1 MLKKRMEIKRMFK
14 KVCVILTS
22 LCLLTAC
29 SVNEDLVKDKEA
41 KTKDEKTSE
50 YYVWTSPPNTVK

>member
-1 MLKKRMEIKRMFK
+1 MFK

>member
-22 LCLLTAC
+22 LCLLAAC
-29 SVNEDLVKDKEA
+29 SVNEDLVKDQEA
-41 KTKDEKTSE
+41 KTKDEKTSVTE
-50 YYVWTSPPNTVK
+50 HNKS

>member
-1 MLKKRMEIKRMFK
+1 MLKKRMEIKHMFK

-22 LCLLTAC
+22 LCLLAAC
-29 SVNEDLVKDKEA
+29 SVNEDLVKDQEA

-50 YYVWTSPPNTVK
+50 VSKNTTSKAS